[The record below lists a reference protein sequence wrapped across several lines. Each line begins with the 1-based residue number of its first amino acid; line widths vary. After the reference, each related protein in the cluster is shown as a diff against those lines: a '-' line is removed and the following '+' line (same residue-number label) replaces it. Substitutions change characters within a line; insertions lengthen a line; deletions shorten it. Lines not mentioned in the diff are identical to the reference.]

1 MMCKCWAWNH
11 YTTKAITM
19 WHVGTDADAG
29 VCCLQDVAIGF
40 SLNKMSL
47 YMAYRLE

>member
-1 MMCKCWAWNH
+1 M
-11 YTTKAITM
+11 
-19 WHVGTDADAG
+19 GTDADAG

-47 YMAYRLE
+47 YMAYRLEWVWVVNHAQ